1 MLGQA
6 CIMVRMTFEEAA
18 DYVSSLAGRGWRMGL
33 DRMSEFARRAGL
45 GEIHQPKFIHIGGTN
60 GKGSTTAYVQSILV
74 GEGYRVGGF
83 FSPFVVD
90 LRERIQLN
98 GEMISKAAFA
108 EHVTKLRPIA
118 DSFDDSSWGRITEFE
133 FKTALGMR
141 FWEHERCDFVA
152 LEVGM
157 GGRLDATNIVDS
169 AVSVITSIG
178 LDHTEHLG
186 HTHAAIAREKAGII
200 KPGSVCVVG
209 EVVPDAMSAITAQ
222 ADEVGAELWRL
233 GHEIR
238 LEAGANG
245 WRVQTPALTASGL
258 QPGMIGRYQ
267 PQNLALA
274 VAACAAAGAVKD
286 HSALAASIAKTR
298 LPGRYEQFC
307 VDGVQVIVDGAHNIE
322 SAEALRGTLEA
333 QNVASAVLLIGM
345 LTGHDCRE
353 FVRVLAPIANAAVA
367 TPIDF
372 HRSLPAEDLAV
383 ALADCSVPTTISRN
397 SGEALDATI
406 AKAKRENCPVLVTGS
421 FYLAGEVI
429 RALQLRRVVSAQK

>member
-1 MLGQA
+1 
-6 CIMVRMTFEEAA
+6 MVRMTFEEATA
-18 DYVSSLAGRGWRMGL
+18 YVSSLAGRGWRMGL
-33 DRMSEFARRAGL
+33 DRMSEFARRAAL
-45 GEIHQPKFIHIGGTN
+45 GEIHQPKFIHVGGTN

-83 FSPFVVD
+83 FSPYVVD
-90 LRERIQLN
+90 FRERIQLN

-108 EHVTKLRPIA
+108 EHVAILRPIA
-118 DSFDDSSWGRITEFE
+118 DSFDDSSWGKITEFE

-141 FWEHERCDFVA
+141 FWEHEQCDFVA

-169 AVSVITSIG
+169 VVSVITSIG

-186 HTHAAIAREKAGII
+186 HTHAEIAREKAGII
-200 KPGSVCVVG
+200 KSGSICVVG
-209 EVVPDAMSAITAQ
+209 EVVPEAMSVIQAR

-238 LEAGANG
+238 LEAGEGG
-245 WRVQTPALTASGL
+245 WNIQTPTLAASGL
-258 QPGMIGRYQ
+258 RPGMIGRWQ
-267 PQNLALA
+267 PENMALA

-286 HSALAASIAKTR
+286 HPSLTASIAKTR

-307 VDGVQVIVDGAHNIE
+307 VDGVQIIVDGAHNIE
-322 SAEALRGTLEA
+322 SAEALRDTLES
-333 QNVASAVLLIGM
+333 QNVASVVLLIGM

-353 FVRVLAPIANAAVA
+353 FMRVLAPMAKEAVA

-372 HRSLPAEDLAV
+372 YRSLPAEELAV
-383 ALADCSVPTTISRN
+383 ALADCAVPTTIARN
-397 SGEALDATI
+397 SGGALEEAI
-406 AKAKRENCPVLVTGS
+406 AKAKRESCPVLVTGS

-429 RALQLRRVVSAQK
+429 RALQLRRVVSTQK